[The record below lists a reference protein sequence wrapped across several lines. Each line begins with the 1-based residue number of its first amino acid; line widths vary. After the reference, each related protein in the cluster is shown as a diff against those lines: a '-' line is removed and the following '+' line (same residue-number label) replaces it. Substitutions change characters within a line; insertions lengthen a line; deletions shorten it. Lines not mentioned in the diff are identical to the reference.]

1 MAEGTPVKYEDLTE
15 ELKKK
20 HDEVKAILEADLI
33 GSFHRTRSHGIRWKG
48 FSPEGALDGVD
59 LSTPSEERTRS
70 LRQEINF
77 MVAHSLHRHSESL
90 VNTLERVALR
100 VIQEIMRHQ
109 YSPSGPAL
117 GTHQGEMPLQSR
129 PPLPF
134 ALAAPEVPSSP
145 AYVVYKI
152 GGDPS
157 DYQFLHE
164 APKEIPHGYTRNFR
178 TDLEKQTWLAKYAT
192 PTNLQ
197 SSTPAVGSELEK
209 QAWLAKYTTPANLQ
223 SSTPAAIT
231 ADQISTILR
240 DQFGMVPKRRAIG
253 YSKPYPNEY
262 DLIPLPPKYR
272 LPEFSKFSGSDGSS
286 SIEHVSRYLA
296 QLGTI
301 SASDELR
308 VRFFAL
314 SLTGSA
320 FGWYTSLPPDSIR
333 TWKQL
338 EEQFHLQYH
347 SESSEPGIAD
357 LAQVRQKR
365 GETVSEYIQRF
376 RTVRNRCYSAR
387 VTEKEAVEL
396 AVVGLASPIKD
407 VASQAEYPSLA
418 HMVQKLSLYEQRHP
432 EVYQDKFKRAVVLV
446 EADEDEGSAGDQ
458 EVAVAEWTRGASP
471 VSCKWVKPQG
481 PPRGFE
487 FDVTKAEQ
495 IFDLL
500 LKEKQLKL
508 PEGHKIPTAQELNGK
523 PYCKWHNTFTHT
535 TNDCRVWRQQIQMAI
550 EQGRL
555 IFSQYAMKVD
565 THPFPAVN
573 MVECTYPGR
582 CQPGFSFSINM
593 VGPGHH
599 SETPGETAGM
609 IATRRD
615 MSAMPRRS
623 QENKTTWIGTG
634 TFFKHCWDS
643 GMSRLPTIG
652 NCPECKEKK
661 KGAGDVSVFKR
672 LGPLPSRNKYA
683 ESSRVEDLEELEDD
697 DEEEEDKYHR
707 PRWCPDGLSRSQK
720 RRVQRLRGLEEA
732 ERLYLHT
739 LRKARPDL
747 AAKIQRTLD
756 EEGRPQ
762 KKEWRPKQRKAD
774 DETSAGTNMVF
785 ILPAEFC
792 ALGLEA
798 PVAQLDCGPRPV
810 IFEKPR
816 ERSYRHLKALYLRG
830 YINGQPVN
838 KMLVDTGAA
847 VNIMPYSILRRLG
860 RSSSDLIKTNVTLSD
875 FNGQASEAQGVL
887 NVDLTVGRK
896 TIPTTFFIV
905 DSKSTYA
912 VLLGR
917 DWIHA
922 NCCIPSTMHQCLIQW
937 DGDEV
942 EVVHADDSAEI
953 STAGMNV
960 WETQAKSHS
969 QASIWTTASAST

>member
-1 MAEGTPVKYEDLTE
+1 MLHRRPDVRAELCGPSLEDQGQPRVQGLRLCVLPSLLEGGGFTSRNTFPLRQWRWSSTSSASPSTYEMAEGTTIHVRRSVE
-15 ELKKK
+15 ELKK
-20 HDEVKAILEADLI
+20 
-33 GSFHRTRSHGIRWKG
+33 RS
-48 FSPEGALDGVD
+48 ALDGVD
-59 LSTPSEERTRS
+59 LSAPSEERTRS

-77 MVAHSLHRHSESL
+77 MVAHSLHRHSENL

-134 ALAAPEVPSSP
+134 ALAAPEVPNSP

-157 DYQFLHE
+157 DYQFLYE
-164 APKEIPHGYTRNFR
+164 RRLRRSLTGGASGS
-178 TDLEKQTWLAKYAT
+178 DLEKQTWLAKYAT

-197 SSTPAVGSELEK
+197 SSTPASGSDLEKQTWLAKYATPTNLQSSTPAASSELEK
-209 QAWLAKYTTPANLQ
+209 QAWLAKYATPANLQ
-223 SSTPAAIT
+223 SSTPAAST

-308 VRFFAL
+308 VRFFAQ

-338 EEQFHLQYH
+338 EEQFHMQYH
-347 SESSEPGIAD
+347 SEASEAGIAD

-387 VTEKEAVEL
+387 LTEKEAVEL

-407 VASQAEYPSLA
+407 MASQADYPSLA

-432 EVYQDKFKRAVVLV
+432 ELYQDKFKRAVVLV
-446 EADEDEGSAGDQ
+446 EADEDEGST
-458 EVAVAEWTRGASP
+458 EI
-471 VSCKWVKPQG
+471 K
-481 PPRGFE
+481 RGFD

-500 LKEKQLKL
+500 LKEKQLKGVASAD
-508 PEGHKIPTAQELNGK
+508 PNGDRTR
-523 PYCKWHNTFTHT
+523 PSN
-535 TNDCRVWRQQIQMAI
+535 
-550 EQGRL
+550 
-555 IFSQYAMKVD
+555 FSQYAMKVD

-599 SETPGETAGM
+599 SGKDRDEGSRSHNKDKEEAVPRDRLRHDGKRYITEGEVKNVRYQPLSDHLLNKYVSQYDQ
-609 IATRRD
+609 RRRYD
-615 MSAMPRRS
+615 DDDERDRLASRDARRHRRHDRDEERYERHAKEKS
-623 QENKTTWIGTG
+623 REQDDVDRHWGP
-634 TFFKHCWDS
+634 FFKHCWDS
-643 GMSRLPTIG
+643 GMSRLPTID
-652 NCPECKEKK
+652 NCPECRQKK
-661 KGAGDVSVFKR
+661 KGAGDVSV
-672 LGPLPSRNKYA
+672 N
-683 ESSRVEDLEELEDD
+683 V
-697 DEEEEDKYHR
+697 
-707 PRWCPDGLSRSQK
+707 WGLSHLSEQ
-720 RRVQRLRGLEEA
+720 
-732 ERLYLHT
+732 
-739 LRKARPDL
+739 AR
-747 AAKIQRTLD
+747 
-756 EEGRPQ
+756 
-762 KKEWRPKQRKAD
+762 
-774 DETSAGTNMVF
+774 
-785 ILPAEFC
+785 
-792 ALGLEA
+792 
-798 PVAQLDCGPRPV
+798 
-810 IFEKPR
+810 
-816 ERSYRHLKALYLRG
+816 
-830 YINGQPVN
+830 
-838 KMLVDTGAA
+838 
-847 VNIMPYSILRRLG
+847 
-860 RSSSDLIKTNVTLSD
+860 
-875 FNGQASEAQGVL
+875 
-887 NVDLTVGRK
+887 
-896 TIPTTFFIV
+896 
-905 DSKSTYA
+905 
-912 VLLGR
+912 
-917 DWIHA
+917 
-922 NCCIPSTMHQCLIQW
+922 
-937 DGDEV
+937 
-942 EVVHADDSAEI
+942 
-953 STAGMNV
+953 
-960 WETQAKSHS
+960 
-969 QASIWTTASAST
+969 